1 MGRAQN
7 FLINSPMLPVARPHF
22 CCILSGP
29 AASQQPLAVVACCC
43 CCFAAVVAV
52 TLLIYEYLPGNV
64 TQTATLRPSAAVC
77 QVLAATFAT
86 SHASSSRLSHSAPP
100 VACRLHNE
108 PQPNKVKFI
117 KSTEEKPKRMPKSRK
132 TNENEILSECKS
144 AIGRGGRQGR
154 YIVRGWEIGLAEAK
168 ACTRT
173 HVLAMQKTI
182 AYFAAQPKPAT
193 LSKFLSGPRRGNSA
207 AAAARSTCPKM

>member
-7 FLINSPMLPVARPHF
+7 FLINSPMLRVARPHF
-22 CCILSGP
+22 CCILSGA
-29 AASQQPLAVVACCC
+29 AASQQPLAVVASC
-43 CCFAAVVAV
+43 CCFAAVVGV

-64 TQTATLRPSAAVC
+64 TQTATLRPSATVC

-86 SHASSSRLSHSAPP
+86 SHASLRHSAPP

-117 KSTEEKPKRMPKSRK
+117 KSTEEKPKQMPKSRK

-144 AIGRGGRQGR
+144 AR
-154 YIVRGWEIGLAEAK
+154 
-168 ACTRT
+168 
-173 HVLAMQKTI
+173 
-182 AYFAAQPKPAT
+182 
-193 LSKFLSGPRRGNSA
+193 RRG
-207 AAAARSTCPKM
+207 R

>member
-1 MGRAQN
+1 
-7 FLINSPMLPVARPHF
+7 MLRVGRPHF
-22 CCILSGP
+22 CCILSGA
-29 AASQQPLAVVACCC
+29 AASQQPLAV
-43 CCFAAVVAV
+43 VVAV

-86 SHASSSRLSHSAPP
+86 SHAPPHASRLRHSAPP

-132 TNENEILSECKS
+132 TNENEILSEC
-144 AIGRGGRQGR
+144 AR
-154 YIVRGWEIGLAEAK
+154 VREVAREVEMGW
-168 ACTRT
+168 
-173 HVLAMQKTI
+173 
-182 AYFAAQPKPAT
+182 
-193 LSKFLSGPRRGNSA
+193 
-207 AAAARSTCPKM
+207 